1 MKICDISLS
10 LDKALAFVSAKR
22 VFVYALVLA
31 LLTQV
36 VILALYIHVPR
47 FVESPGTDFV
57 QFYGAALL
65 SGVHPDKIY
74 DSQSQMEIQRQ
85 FSAGARNGIHWPYLH
100 APFFTV
106 LLIPLRW
113 FSYAGAF
120 WLWTLFTV
128 TLYIVSFIRLN
139 RSAPIRRP
147 PVKATLAVAGA
158 APVLYWL
165 ILTGQTTAIAL
176 FIWTLSFVFMR
187 QGRFFWAGFVL
198 AFLSYRAQYLTIIL
212 PLLFLRRMWSG
223 VFGFSTAFVSII
235 VLGGFMFS
243 LDSYWQYIEA
253 VGQQAGRIENLTQPL
268 SHYVTVYGFFRQ
280 LLPQVWALCG
290 AGLASSILIYWLW
303 KVWRGVMN
311 FESGVFD
318 LQYAS
323 LVTTTLLLMYH
334 GFVYDLLLLTIPVLL
349 LYQYRSLLSPYY
361 MVVLLFLY
369 FVPYILL
376 VFRGQFLINPIQPAL
391 MFLCFEIYQV
401 SKKIAADGGKWN
413 YDKSMASGIYPQR
426 EKIGLASN
434 SS

>member
-128 TLYIVSFIRLN
+128 TLYIVSVILLN
-139 RSAPIRRP
+139 LSARIRRP

-426 EKIGLASN
+426 EEIGLASN

>member
-1 MKICDISLS
+1 
-10 LDKALAFVSAKR
+10 
-22 VFVYALVLA
+22 
-31 LLTQV
+31 
-36 VILALYIHVPR
+36 
-47 FVESPGTDFV
+47 
-57 QFYGAALL
+57 
-65 SGVHPDKIY
+65 
-74 DSQSQMEIQRQ
+74 MEIQRQ

-128 TLYIVSFIRLN
+128 TLYTVSVILLN
-139 RSAPIRRP
+139 LSARIRRP

>member
-128 TLYIVSFIRLN
+128 TLYIVSVILLN
-139 RSAPIRRP
+139 LSARIRRP

-176 FIWTLSFVFMR
+176 FIWTLTFVFVR

-426 EKIGLASN
+426 EEIGLASN